1 MEKLAIIV
9 AIITIIFVI
18 ATLYLNK
25 EIKNLF
31 NNYNVEKFNVD
42 TSDIGLKWVYET
54 NKEPDGD
61 KINNQK
67 LYDIL
72 KNKFVYPVIITRDEL
87 DSMELND
94 LTYDSYIDVEGRYF
108 KPYNLDKIYTEETGR
123 KWIKLGR
130 ETEVYVKDNYT
141 EIKNNSIKEAI
152 KAKVIAKE
160 FEIVDGGKVYSF
172 TRREYA
178 NMIGNTILTHESYII
193 VDENIYQPYYPT
205 KLILQDIKSS
215 ELNTEYVTSRGLDA
229 SFTGSTCIQTH
240 NMMKTYYSNDAYKTD
255 ATNAELSM
263 NTNYMYYRQSGDD
276 MDKTIM
282 DPIEDTYLPY
292 NDVKYNDEPGSVS
305 ANKINEYVIIDVYKS
320 LLNRQPKREEL
331 NKNLQ
336 EFYEKLG
343 NEEKLKMKIYN
354 STEYKMIVKMQS
366 NDVEPGLVKHISHIK
381 LIDKIEQLY
390 KQHYKKIIHDKMRVP
405 LKQCYIHLQ
414 YNDYLFKAMLMH
426 DKYRDF
432 EKNVMHEYIM
442 TDKILLDIFNEHFV
456 LYELRLI
463 ANELKRR
470 DIIKRKA
477 FETPI
482 ALHTESSEKAASSI
496 DSKEANMNSGEYI
509 SDIVKEGNSVFN
521 INITLN
527 DKNKDESKPYSMTT
541 QMINND
547 NLNMSEDIYSTK
559 SGESGK
565 SGVISKI
572 SSIPEYTEHPKNGM
586 VLNSKT
592 GKMEPYNKIHRD
604 PSYRIGNKIYNPLTY
619 KQQYR
624 GHPDYRPNICS
635 YGTEQVVNPVLL
647 KNSNLLQGTDIKYA
661 FNNTQI
667 GSIMPKF
674 EYREYEE
681 IK

>member
-1 MEKLAIIV
+1 
-9 AIITIIFVI
+9 
-18 ATLYLNK
+18 
-25 EIKNLF
+25 
-31 NNYNVEKFNVD
+31 
-42 TSDIGLKWVYET
+42 
-54 NKEPDGD
+54 
-61 KINNQK
+61 
-67 LYDIL
+67 
-72 KNKFVYPVIITRDEL
+72 
-87 DSMELND
+87 
-94 LTYDSYIDVEGRYF
+94 
-108 KPYNLDKIYTEETGR
+108 
-123 KWIKLGR
+123 
-130 ETEVYVKDNYT
+130 
-141 EIKNNSIKEAI
+141 
-152 KAKVIAKE
+152 
-160 FEIVDGGKVYSF
+160 
-172 TRREYA
+172 
-178 NMIGNTILTHESYII
+178 
-193 VDENIYQPYYPT
+193 
-205 KLILQDIKSS
+205 
-215 ELNTEYVTSRGLDA
+215 
-229 SFTGSTCIQTH
+229 
-240 NMMKTYYSNDAYKTD
+240 
-255 ATNAELSM
+255 
-263 NTNYMYYRQSGDD
+263 
-276 MDKTIM
+276 
-282 DPIEDTYLPY
+282 
-292 NDVKYNDEPGSVS
+292 
-305 ANKINEYVIIDVYKS
+305 
-320 LLNRQPKREEL
+320 
-331 NKNLQ
+331 
-336 EFYEKLG
+336 
-343 NEEKLKMKIYN
+343 
-354 STEYKMIVKMQS
+354 MQS

-390 KQHYKKIIHDKMRVP
+390 KQHYKKNIHDKMRVP

-559 SGESGK
+559 SGESCK
-565 SGVISKI
+565 SGEISKI